1 MMEHIVWFAKTDAP
15 DQSAAVRQLLARAL
29 GYMPRLAYGA
39 HGKPFLPE
47 EPERQISLAHTRG
60 AVVCAVSPRPVGV
73 DIESFA
79 RRVNMRVAER
89 SFTPRERAYA
99 VDAAR
104 FLNVWTRKEAF
115 VKRDGRGFT
124 LPLNTVETCGR
135 TDIATY
141 MEQGYVISVCG
152 QAADFVLRTV
162 TL

>member
-1 MMEHIVWFAKTDAP
+1 MMEHLVWFAKTDAP

-29 GYMPRLAYGA
+29 GYMPRLAYG
-39 HGKPFLPE
+39 
-47 EPERQISLAHTRG
+47 
-60 AVVCAVSPRPVGV
+60 
-73 DIESFA
+73 
-79 RRVNMRVAER
+79 
-89 SFTPRERAYA
+89 FTPRERAYA

-104 FLNVWTRKEAF
+104 FLKVWTRKEAF

>member
-79 RRVNMRVAER
+79 RRVNMRVA
-89 SFTPRERAYA
+89 
-99 VDAAR
+99 
-104 FLNVWTRKEAF
+104 
-115 VKRDGRGFT
+115 
-124 LPLNTVETCGR
+124 
-135 TDIATY
+135 
-141 MEQGYVISVCG
+141 
-152 QAADFVLRTV
+152 
-162 TL
+162 

>member
-1 MMEHIVWFAKTDAP
+1 MEHIVWFAKTDAP
-15 DQSAAVRQLLARAL
+15 DQSAAVRELLARAL

-47 EPERQISLAHTRG
+47 EPKRQI
-60 AVVCAVSPRPVGV
+60 CAVSPRPVGV
-73 DIESFA
+73 DIESCA

-104 FLNVWTRKEAF
+104 FLKVWTRKEAF

>member
-15 DQSAAVRQLLARAL
+15 DQSAAVRELLARAL

-47 EPERQISLAHTRG
+47 EPKRQISLAHTRG

-73 DIESFA
+73 DIESCA

-89 SFTPRERAYA
+89 SFTPRERAYS
-99 VDAAR
+99 VDAVR
-104 FLNVWTRKEAF
+104 FLKVWTRKEAF

>member
-60 AVVCAVSPRPVGV
+60 AVVCAV
-73 DIESFA
+73 
-79 RRVNMRVAER
+79 AER

-104 FLNVWTRKEAF
+104 FLKVWTRKEAF